1 MSVLGPGK
9 IIKNGSPCQFQG
21 GARHSK
27 PSPSAPA
34 TQEVGVGAG
43 GVEVFLVALSGQVSQ
58 GPSCDSVRQP
68 GPLGPC
74 QDLVRQLGPLG
85 PCRASALAGR
95 HKVRVGEAEG
105 VSRAE

>member
-1 MSVLGPGK
+1 MVLPANSKVVRGTQSHPLLPQPHGK
-9 IIKNGSPCQFQG
+9 LVLVP
-21 GARHSK
+21 
-27 PSPSAPA
+27 
-34 TQEVGVGAG
+34 G

-58 GPSCDSVRQP
+58 GPYCDSVRQP

-85 PCRASALAGR
+85 PCRASVLAGR